1 MELPEIKSVQD
12 IATLLTVIT
21 TSLGLLFGGIYKLID
36 KVKKSDLTKEKLK
49 ELNESFR
56 NTVKD
61 LSSDNISK
69 KIASAIL
76 LRRFFDSE
84 TELGQDKTPFFN
96 ETVNVIAGILR
107 YEKTSEFQKI
117 LGDGLSYAK
126 DLSGADLQKTN
137 LQNVYFSRQNV
148 NLYKVDFYGADLS
161 KASLKAVSAV
171 EAIFYEARLESTI
184 FKDANLK
191 NANFC
196 NANLINSNFKGAILE
211 GANFKGAI
219 NIPIEIMAKL
229 DKNGIYF
236 NEEKNEYTHLTK
248 SVFLSAPNILTTEQR
263 IKFDYIKSKLAEKKI
278 KINNIKRD
286 NYQYFGIAS
295 EIKRQI
301 QSSDAVIILGFSD
314 IIIQEGYIKP
324 NTTESKLLKDCS
336 YVSPWIHTEIGIAIG
351 SSKPIFILYEKELN
365 NGIFEET
372 CNEVGFEKVLFES
385 TNDIEKILDSW
396 LVKI

>member
-1 MELPEIKSVQD
+1 M
-12 IATLLTVIT
+12 
-21 TSLGLLFGGIYKLID
+21 
-36 KVKKSDLTKEKLK
+36 
-49 ELNESFR
+49 
-56 NTVKD
+56 
-61 LSSDNISK
+61 
-69 KIASAIL
+69 
-76 LRRFFDSE
+76 
-84 TELGQDKTPFFN
+84 
-96 ETVNVIAGILR
+96 
-107 YEKTSEFQKI
+107 
-117 LGDGLSYAK
+117 
-126 DLSGADLQKTN
+126 
-137 LQNVYFSRQNV
+137 
-148 NLYKVDFYGADLS
+148 
-161 KASLKAVSAV
+161 
-171 EAIFYEARLESTI
+171 
-184 FKDANLK
+184 
-191 NANFC
+191 
-196 NANLINSNFKGAILE
+196 
-211 GANFKGAI
+211 
-219 NIPIEIMAKL
+219 
-229 DKNGIYF
+229 
-236 NEEKNEYTHLTK
+236 TK